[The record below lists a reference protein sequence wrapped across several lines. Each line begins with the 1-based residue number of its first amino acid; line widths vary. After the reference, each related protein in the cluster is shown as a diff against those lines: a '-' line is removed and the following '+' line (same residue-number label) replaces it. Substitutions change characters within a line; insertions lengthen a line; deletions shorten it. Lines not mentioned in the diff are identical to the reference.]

1 MNKKGKN
8 GFLEAVDKRKKR
20 VTEYLLSEEYQ
31 KLFSPPNIPEEVYKA
46 AIGEEK
52 TKDGTWHCYIRR
64 GGKAL
69 RPAVLL
75 FSCGAVGGD
84 EEKAVPAA
92 AAVEVWHTFTLVH
105 DDIIDRDALRRHEK
119 TVHEFFSDIAK
130 NRGMPD
136 KEAKHYGTSIGILAG
151 DLLNG
156 WAKLLL
162 SDLHTKYGV
171 DSEVVLALIREL
183 EGYVTLSLAAG
194 QTKDVFFETRP
205 IGEIG
210 IDDIV
215 EMLRQKTAALYE
227 FSGRAGAMIGLNTKN
242 RNHRLVKIIADITC
256 KCGIAF
262 QLQDDVLGVVGETE
276 KMGKPVGSDIIQG
289 KRTTVVRY
297 AWENANEKQRKRLE
311 YSLRL
316 RDRLTKKQL
325 QETTTLLKNL
335 GGIYET
341 NKLARGYIDE
351 AAKLLIEVQ
360 STVYSRK
367 YLNLLQSWIDFMIS
381 RKF

>member
-1 MNKKGKN
+1 MNEKEN
-8 GFLEAVDKRKKR
+8 EFRENVNRRKKR
-20 VTEYLLSEEYQ
+20 VIKYLLSDEYQ
-31 KLFSPPNIPEEVYKA
+31 KLFSPPNLPEEVYKA

-52 TKDGTWHCYIRR
+52 TKDGTWHSYIRR

-105 DDIIDRDALRRHEK
+105 DDIIDRDRLRRHEE
-119 TVHEFFSDIAK
+119 TVHEFFSDVAK

-136 KEAKHYGTSIGILAG
+136 KLAKHYGTSIGIVVG

-162 SDLHTKYGV
+162 DDLYTKRGI
-171 DSEVVLALIREL
+171 DSKVVLALIREL

-194 QTKDVFFETRP
+194 QARDVIFETKP
-205 IGEIG
+205 IGEIE
-210 IDDIV
+210 IADIV
-215 EMLRQKTAALYE
+215 EMLRQKTAVLYE
-227 FSGRAGAMIGLNTKN
+227 FAGRAGAMIGLNTEN
-242 RNHRLVKIIADITC
+242 RNHRLVKLIADITC
-256 KCGIAF
+256 NCGIAF
-262 QLQDDVLGVVGETE
+262 QLQDDILGVVGETE

-311 YSLRL
+311 YLL
-316 RDRLTKKQL
+316 GLKDRLTKRQL
-325 QETTTLLKNL
+325 QETTTLVETLD
-335 GGIYET
+335 GINET
-341 NKLARGYIDE
+341 KKLAREYVDE
-351 AAKLLIEVQ
+351 SAKLLTKIP

-367 YLNLLQSWIDFMIS
+367 YISLLQSWIDFMIN